1 MSAAPAPC
9 YDPNKKAM
17 VYALSITVVAGL
29 LLLALIGGAAVLARR
44 AAGAAA
50 EGRAP
55 FGRWRWYP
63 SPLALL
69 LLIPLA
75 GLLLWRFF
83 PALLFLPFILP
94 FFWRGRRTR
103 RPPFFIWNARRR
115 WPSEGERDN
124 GRDGT
129 EDQ

>member
-1 MSAAPAPC
+1 
-9 YDPNKKAM
+9 M
-17 VYALSITVVAGL
+17 VYALAITVAAGL
-29 LLLALIGGAAVLARR
+29 VLLALIGGVALLARR

-83 PALLFLPFILP
+83 PVLIFVPFILP
-94 FFWRGRRTR
+94 FFWRRRGRR
-103 RPPFFIWNARRR
+103 RPPFFVWRAGRRLPPKGQR
-115 WPSEGERDN
+115 RNGDHSDVEGE
-124 GRDGT
+124 
-129 EDQ
+129 